1 MSAVFAIV
9 SLGTPAFL
17 PLKSSTSEN
26 GGRHLGA
33 AAAIG
38 PLIAVKVDLAFNNVC
53 IGQGSSRILQIFNAG
68 SSPLHI
74 SSITRVEGSA
84 DLEIVS
90 GPSTPITVGPNEEID
105 YMVRFRPTT
114 EGPVKAT
121 FQINSDD
128 PFQPAKQLLASGAG
142 TAQTIITSIAN
153 SGAFGNVCIGTFK
166 ELALTI
172 NNPGSCDLNIASIK
186 SSSAEFKAVQ
196 ASPLVV
202 QAGTSI
208 TLPIRFEP
216 ASIGGPKNANIT
228 ISSNAPGTDNLKVV
242 SVTGS
247 GDPVDIRVTGVT
259 DFGDVCASTIAERT
273 LTICNTAS
281 CDLPVTDVSL
291 GNCPDFKLIDN
302 PFPASVGRDSCRNL
316 TLRFTP
322 VSAGPKLCTLTI
334 KNADPDT
341 PVIKKEVTANTPAP
355 LLEIAPDEVFAPAV
369 VQTAGACRSLQ
380 SFPISNKGT
389 CDVVIKSVSIGG
401 VNSTDFSFVGLPSVP
416 ITLQPG
422 QSVAEA
428 ALQMLFTP
436 AAMDRD
442 RHGTLA
448 LTYISDPFTGA
459 TTTLIRDLCGEGVA
473 TGARILVT
481 VQGVPVPFVEKL
493 EIQRVT
499 GDKDNPLIGTVD
511 SSTNVPLQ
519 TIVTGVCAPLKYHK
533 EYGTVGNSIQL
544 SPASYQVTA
553 TVLVDGKPKTLTV
566 PFDVTSCGFNSTVV
580 VAF

>member
-1 MSAVFAIV
+1 MFAIV

-17 PLKSSTSEN
+17 PVTSSRSAS
-26 GGRHLGA
+26 GGRHNRVTSA
-33 AAAIG
+33 VG
-38 PLIAVKVDLAFNNVC
+38 PLIAVRVDLAFNNVC
-53 IGQGSSRILQIFNAG
+53 IGQNSSRILQIFNIG

-74 SSITRVEGSA
+74 SSIARVEGSA

-90 GPSTPITVGPNEEID
+90 GPPTPITVGPNEEID

-114 EGPVKAT
+114 EGSVKAT

-128 PFQPAKQLLASGAG
+128 PFQPAKQLLASGTG

-153 SGAFGNVCIGTFK
+153 SGAFGNVCIGSFK

-186 SSSAEFKAVQ
+186 STSAEFKIVQ
-196 ASPLVV
+196 ASTLVV
-202 QAGTSI
+202 PAGTSI

-216 ASIGGPKNANIT
+216 TSIGGPKNANIT
-228 ISSNAPGTDNLKVV
+228 ISSNAPGSDNLKVV

-247 GDPVDIRVTGVT
+247 GDPVDIRVAGVT
-259 DFGDVCASTIAERT
+259 EFGDVCASTTAERT
-273 LTICNTAS
+273 LTLCNATT

-291 GNCPDFKLIDN
+291 GNCRDFKLIDN
-302 PFPASVGRDSCRNL
+302 PFPASITRDSCRNL

-322 VSAGPKLCTLTI
+322 TSAGPKLCTLTI
-334 KNADPDT
+334 KSADPDT
-341 PVIKKEVTANTPAP
+341 PIIKKDVTASTPAP
-355 LLEIAPDEVFAPAV
+355 WLEIAPDEVFAPAV
-369 VQTAGACRSLQ
+369 VQKSGACRSLQ

-389 CDVVIKSVSIGG
+389 CEVVIKSVSIGG
-401 VNSTDFSFVGLPSVP
+401 VNSTDFSFVGLPSLPV
-416 ITLQPG
+416 ILQPG
-422 QSVAEA
+422 QSVADA
-428 ALQMLFTP
+428 ALKMLFTP
-436 AAMDRD
+436 AAIDRD

-448 LTYISDPFTGA
+448 LTYVSDPFTGA

-481 VQGVPVPFVEKL
+481 VEGVPVPFVEKL
-493 EIQRVT
+493 EVQRVT
-499 GDKDNPLIGTVD
+499 GDKENPQIGTVD

-519 TIVTGVCAPLKYHK
+519 TIVPGVCAPLKYHK
-533 EYGTVGNSIQL
+533 EYGTLGNPIQL

-553 TVLVDGKPKTLTV
+553 TVLIDGKPKTLTV
-566 PFDVTSCGFNSTVV
+566 PFEVPSCGFNSTVV